1 MATSAKSPE
10 LLARYCDMLLRKS
23 AKNPEEEELEDALTQ
38 VVSIRALY
46 CTVVLYCVL
55 YCTVS

>member
-38 VVSIRALY
+38 VVRACIRVSSNCIPSIISSIDR
-46 CTVVLYCVL
+46 
-55 YCTVS
+55 